1 MTITRSRLIKASNIA
16 RELNKSRDGS
26 ILSDFAS
33 SIEKWGQLTP
43 NQHSYATALL
53 ERYEGV
59 NLETIQA
66 EQKRLKSL
74 WDNKDEEFLDLLE
87 FVCFFFI
94 SDRCSRYQVHVQ
106 GRRSA
111 AGSLKH
117 CIDSHRQGV
126 HPYPSKFISPLLNSK
141 LFPKLSAI
149 KKAEPKFKIGDLISI
164 RGRGQYFN
172 AWSATLPNR
181 EGRFI
186 RNSFQICIVTEV
198 VNGTFRCKQPHPT
211 KGTCR
216 LYRVKAFSGGNSR
229 EILIEED
236 LIKPMK

>member
-1 MTITRSRLIKASNIA
+1 MDITKTRLIKASNIA
-16 RELNKSRDGS
+16 REMNKNRDGS

-33 SIEKWGQLTP
+33 SIEKWGKLTH

-53 ERYEGV
+53 ERYEGKS
-59 NLETIQA
+59 LQA
-66 EQKRLKSL
+66 IRNEHERIKSL
-74 WDNKDEEFLDLLE
+74 WDTKDEEFLDLIE
-87 FVCFFFI
+87 FVCFFY
-94 SDRCSRYQVHVQ
+94 DAGNCARYRLHVESRMLTAQ
-106 GRRSA
+106 RL
-111 AGSLKH
+111 SLRVRA
-117 CIDSHRQGV
+117 HRKGV
-126 HPYPSKFISPLLNSK
+126 VPFPSEDVSTMMAVK
-141 LFPKLSAI
+141 LWDTLCDI
-149 KKAEPKFKIGDLISI
+149 KRAEPKYAVGDLISI
-164 RGRGQYFN
+164 RGRGQNFS
-172 AWSATLPNR
+172 AWCPLVHR

>member
-16 RELNKSRDGS
+16 REMNKRRDGS

-33 SIEKWGQLTP
+33 SIEKWGQLTQ

-53 ERYEGV
+53 ERYEGE
-59 NLETIQA
+59 NLQA
-66 EQKRLKSL
+66 IRDEQQRIKSL
-74 WDNKDEEFLDLLE
+74 WDNKDKDFLDLLE
-87 FVCFFFI
+87 FVCFFYKA
-94 SDRCSRYQVHVQ
+94 SNCARYQLHVET
-106 GRRSA
+106 RSRTA
-111 AGSLKH
+111 KSLSLRLKA
-117 CIDSHRQGV
+117 HRTGV
-126 HPYPSKFISPLLNSK
+126 VPYPYEDISSLMNSK
-141 LFPKLSAI
+141 LWSKLSEI
-149 KKAEPKFKIGDLISI
+149 KTTEPKYAVGDLISI
-164 RGRGQYFN
+164 RGRGQNFS
-172 AWSATLPNR
+172 AWSTTHPNR